1 LLASSD
7 FCAER
12 MLMGRRG
19 TRRRK
24 GSLDAIF
31 LLMVLGSIQQHPE
44 EIQRRH
50 DKDYAASPRVMML
63 PAAGVSAFCLLSP
76 RPRLG
81 LTSSPRGTTVV
92 WNSIHSSSSSSSDDT
107 NHDNANTNA
116 ERPTLQI
123 VESDFP
129 GAGVPRPELLPQDIP
144 SLLMQ
149 ALQWN
154 DFPTVDAGL
163 ASMWA
168 FSSDTTKFV
177 FANNFT
183 DFVHTAHQTREQFPT
198 SFYGSAMEGQSWS
211 VETPLNRVGGG
222 SDKDDDDK
230 DDDACWIATQVVKTI
245 SSDGRLRRWQWE
257 LRKQRRPPNLGCWYV
272 ESVGS
277 SDRKGQFEAE

>member
-1 LLASSD
+1 
-7 FCAER
+7 
-12 MLMGRRG
+12 MLGRRG
-19 TRRRK
+19 TRTRRRREK
-24 GSLDAIF
+24 GGLDAIF
-31 LLMVLGSIQQHPE
+31 LLMVLGSISSGIHHPE
-44 EIQRRH
+44 ENRRRH
-50 DKDYAASPRVMML
+50 KDYAASPRIMML
-63 PAAGVSAFCLLSP
+63 PSAGVSAFCLLSP
-76 RPRLG
+76 RPRPRPG
-81 LTSSPRGTTVV
+81 LTLSPR
-92 WNSIHSSSSSSSDDT
+92 WNIPRRSSSSSSSRIRSSSSDDT
-107 NHDNANTNA
+107 NDDNANTNT
-116 ERPTLQI
+116 ERPTIQI

-129 GAGVPRPELLPQDIP
+129 GAGVPRPELLPEDIP

-163 ASMWA
+163 QSMWA

-211 VETPLNRVGGG
+211 VETPLNRVGG
-222 SDKDDDDK
+222 SNENDKDDDK
-230 DDDACWIATQVVKTI
+230 DECWIATQVMKTI

-272 ESVGS
+272 ESIGS